1 MGQEETMVTP
11 EGGGGGGFPA
21 WAIWTIVS
29 VVLVIIIAVV
39 VVLVVVVGGGTPN
52 TDPTINS
59 LIANPPTVSTDGA
72 STLTCAATDAD
83 GDTLAYTWSATGGSI
98 SGTGSVVT
106 WQAPSVAGTYT
117 ITVVVADGKGGTAT
131 NSVDVE
137 VEVAVVNNPPV
148 ITSVVAAD
156 PSVLPGGSTTVT
168 CTATDADG
176 DTLTYTWSAPDG
188 GSFTGTG
195 NSVTWHAPAAEDTY
209 AVEVTVSDGNG
220 GTDSGST
227 NIVVALVATTGSID
241 IQSNPAGAKVY
252 LDGVDTG
259 NITPYVVTGVSAGNH
274 VVRLT
279 ATYRK
284 DRQQTVAVVA
294 GDTTYINWALDSAP
308 PQSTTLQPD
317 AAGKDSYVY
326 EGDPT
331 SNRGGVDQ
339 VCAAGNAG
347 TNCRLFI
354 EFDLSSIPS
363 TAVITLARLDL
374 YYHNSAG
381 GAIEGPVGAY
391 RVTQSWGEGTITWN
405 NQPNTAATATDVEL
419 IPAAATNNFR
429 NWTLTDLVQGWVES
443 SIANYGVMLADTDE
457 SSHELYKCFH
467 SSDYG
472 TAGER
477 PRLIVQYYDPAP

>member
-1 MGQEETMVTP
+1 MAEEETMVAP
-11 EGGGGGGFPA
+11 EGGGGGGLPA

-29 VVLVIIIAVV
+29 VVLVIIVVVVV
-39 VVLVVVVGGGTPN
+39 VVLVVGGGGTPN
-52 TDPTINS
+52 TAPTINS
-59 LIANPPTVSTDGA
+59 LIANPPTVDISGA

-83 GDTLAYTWSATGGSI
+83 GDVLTYTWSATGGSI

-106 WQAPSVAGTYT
+106 WQAPAAEGTYT
-117 ITVVVADGKGGTAT
+117 VTVEVADGRGGTDT
-131 NSVDVE
+131 DSVEVDVC
-137 VEVAVVNNPPV
+137 VGNTAPQ

-168 CTATDADG
+168 CTANDSDG

-209 AVEVTVSDGNG
+209 GIEVTVSDGNG
-220 GTDSGST
+220 GTDSGGT
-227 NIVVALVATTGSID
+227 NIVVALIATTGSID

-284 DRQQTVAVVA
+284 DRQQTVAVTA

-317 AAGKDSYVY
+317 ATGKDSYVY

-331 SNRGGVDQ
+331 DNRGGVDQ
-339 VCAAGNAG
+339 MCAAGGAG
-347 TNCRLFI
+347 TNCRMFI

-374 YYHNSAG
+374 YYHNNAG
-381 GAIEGPVGAY
+381 GAVEGPVGAY
-391 RVTQSWGEGTITWN
+391 RITQSWDEGTITWN
-405 NQPNTAATATDVEL
+405 NQPNTVASAMDVEL

-429 NWTLTDLVQGWVES
+429 NWAITDLVQGWVES

-457 SSHELYKCFH
+457 SSHELYKCFR
-467 SSDYG
+467 SSDHV

-477 PRLIVQYYDPAP
+477 PRLIIQYYDPAP